1 MRAWDDRRR
10 QRRCNAVRRLPRWT
24 TGRGGQLR
32 RLRTGDAGAGAA
44 TRAPSA
50 TIFRSES
57 SAVCRYCETAFLTPL
72 CCSVVTP
79 PPPAV
84 VEAGGQTGL
93 IVAIVVIA
101 LVVIGAAV
109 VVKAR
114 AKPPGLADAASKHAN
129 PLSGGAPTATKQ
141 QGEMDGS
148 EGFAF

>member
-10 QRRCNAVRRLPRWT
+10 QRRCNAVRRLPRWAG
-24 TGRGGQLR
+24 GRGGQLR
-32 RLRTGDAGAGAA
+32 RLRTGDAGAGA
-44 TRAPSA
+44 PSA
-50 TIFRSES
+50 AVIRYES
-57 SAVCRYCETAFLTPL
+57 SAVCRYCETAFLTPIR
-72 CCSVVTP
+72 CSVVTP

-84 VEAGGQTGL
+84 VEPGGQTSL
-93 IVAIVVIA
+93 IVAIIVIG
-101 LVVIGAAV
+101 LVIIGAAV

-129 PLSGGAPTATKQ
+129 PLAGGAPTATKQ

>member
-101 LVVIGAAV
+101 VIIGAAV
-109 VVKAR
+109 VKSR
-114 AKPPGLADAASKHAN
+114 AKPPGPNADAASKHAN
-129 PLSGGAPTATKQ
+129 PLAGGAPTATKQ